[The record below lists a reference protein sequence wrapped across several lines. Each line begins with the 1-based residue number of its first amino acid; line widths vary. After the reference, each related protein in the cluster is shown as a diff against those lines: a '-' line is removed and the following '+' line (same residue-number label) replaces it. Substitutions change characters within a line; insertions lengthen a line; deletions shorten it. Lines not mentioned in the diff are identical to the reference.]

1 MLDLSQAAKIASN
14 QLESAVPWL
23 TFLTITSPDTET
35 IYIVR
40 NNEDIIWNGT
50 LYTRFPV
57 EIDTLMNDDGKTLNS
72 VNLKVSNAGKI
83 IQDAIQSYNG
93 LCDAEVQIDVVY
105 METLTRNKN
114 AVPYINIEPED
125 TFSFIVTQTTY
136 DEQWVTFKLGA
147 RTTLAHGYPMHK
159 FYLEYCPFVFGD
171 IRCGYAGGGEPCKNT
186 LSTCKILER
195 FGGSFGING

>member
-1 MLDLSQAAKIASN
+1 MLDLSTAAKLASN
-14 QLESAVPWL
+14 QLTSSVPWL
-23 TFLTITSPDTET
+23 TFISITSETTEP

-40 NNEDIIWNGT
+40 NNEDIIYNNI

-57 EIDTLMNDDGKTLNS
+57 NIDTLMDDDGKTLHS
-72 VNLKVSNAGKI
+72 VNLKVSNAGKV
-83 IQDAIQSYNG
+83 IQDAIQLYNG

-136 DEQWVTFKLGA
+136 DEQWVTFKLGSK
-147 RTTLAHGYPMHK
+147 TTLAHGFPMHK
-159 FYLEYCPFVFGD
+159 YYLEYCPFVFKD
-171 IRCGYAGGGEPCKNT
+171 IRCGYEGGEEQCKNT
-186 LSTCKILER
+186 LSTCRILER

>member
-1 MLDLSQAAKIASN
+1 MKILSQAAKIASN
-14 QLESAVPWL
+14 QLESGVPWL
-23 TFLTITSPDTET
+23 TFIDIKSESFEP

-40 NNEDIIWNGT
+40 NNEDIIYNNI

-57 EIDTLMNDDGKTLNS
+57 NIDTLMNDDGKTLNS
-72 VNLKVSNAGKI
+72 VNLKVSNAGHI
-83 IQDAIQSYNG
+83 IQDAIQTYNG
-93 LCDAEVQIDVVY
+93 LCDADVQIDVVY

-125 TFSFIVTQTTY
+125 TFSFVVTQTTY
-136 DEQWVTFKLGA
+136 DEQWVTFKLGSKS
-147 RTTLAHGYPMHK
+147 TLAHGFPAHK
-159 FYLEYCPFVFGD
+159 YYLEYCPFVCGD
-171 IRCGYAGGGEPCKNT
+171 IRCGYSGGEKCKNT